1 MYYLGGNIK
10 MIDIKKDVNTFY
22 VGEQNNKEAEIH
34 YVPTGKEKII
44 VDHTFV
50 SDSLRGQGIGVALVK
65 RIVEYAREEG
75 KLIIPLCPFAKSQIE
90 RNEEYHDILAK

>member
-1 MYYLGGNIK
+1 
-10 MIDIKKDVNTFY
+10 MIDIKKDGNTFY

-34 YVPTGKEKII
+34 YVPAGKEKII

-50 SDSLRGQGIGVALVK
+50 SDGLRGQGIGEALVK
-65 RIVEYAREEG
+65 RIVAYAREEG